1 MPSLKKWHDRVES
14 KAKNEGVVLRIKGIA
29 VLLITLACVGVN
41 SAAANSLI
49 TTLPISGS
57 TLTTPPSSVTLTTQV
72 DLIADANELM
82 VTDPSGIRVD
92 DGTITVDGVAASIG
106 VKPLVESGI
115 YKVSYVLYS
124 EGEAPLQGSFTFNFS
139 APSVI
144 TPGEPTPAP
153 TQSQVPASSS
163 WGTNVF
169 IISLLVVAFF
179 VLVGLSLYARKIF
192 RDR

>member
-1 MPSLKKWHDRVES
+1 MS
-14 KAKNEGVVLRIKGIA
+14 RIKAIA
-29 VLLITLACVGVN
+29 LLLITLACVGVS
-41 SAAANSLI
+41 SASANSLI
-49 TTLPISGS
+49 TTSPISGS

-72 DLIADANELM
+72 DLIADANELI

-124 EGEAPLQGSFTFNFS
+124 EGETPLQGSFTFNFS
-139 APSVI
+139 VPSVI
-144 TPGEPTPAP
+144 TPSEPTAMP

-169 IISLLVVAFF
+169 IIALLVIAFF
-179 VLVGLSLYARKIF
+179 VLVGLSLYARKLF

>member
-1 MPSLKKWHDRVES
+1 MV
-14 KAKNEGVVLRIKGIA
+14 RIKGIV
-29 VLLITLACVGVN
+29 VLLITLACMGVS
-41 SAAANSLI
+41 SASANSLI

-92 DGTITVDGVAASIG
+92 DGTITVNGVTASIG
-106 VKPLVESGI
+106 LKALVESGI
-115 YKVSYVLYS
+115 YKVSYLLYS

-144 TPGEPTPAP
+144 TPSEPIPTPA
-153 TQSQVPASSS
+153 QSQIPASSS

-169 IISLLVVAFF
+169 IIALLVIAFF
-179 VLVGLSLYARKIF
+179 ILVGLSLYARKLF

>member
-14 KAKNEGVVLRIKGIA
+14 KAENEGVVLRIKGIA
-29 VLLITLACVGVN
+29 VLLITLACVGVS
-41 SAAANSLI
+41 SASANSLI
-49 TTLPISGS
+49 TTSPISGS
-57 TLTTPPSSVTLTTQV
+57 TLTIPPSSVTLTTQV
-72 DLIADANELM
+72 DLIADANELI

-124 EGEAPLQGSFTFNFS
+124 EGETPLQGSFTFNFS
-139 APSVI
+139 VPSVI
-144 TPGEPTPAP
+144 TPSEPTAMP

-169 IISLLVVAFF
+169 IIALLVIAFF
-179 VLVGLSLYARKIF
+179 ILVGLSLYARKIF

>member
-1 MPSLKKWHDRVES
+1 MLSLKEWDDRGES
-14 KAKNEGVVLRIKGIA
+14 RVKVGVVALRIKGLAILVIA
-29 VLLITLACVGVN
+29 IAYVGVAT
-41 SAAANSLI
+41 SSANSLI
-49 TTLPISGS
+49 TTSPISGS

-72 DLIADANELM
+72 ALIEDANELM

-92 DGTITVDGVAASIG
+92 DGTLTVDGASASIG
-106 VKPLVESGI
+106 LKPLIESGI
-115 YKVSYVLYS
+115 YRVSYTLFS

-144 TPGEPTPAP
+144 TPTQPTPMP
-153 TQSQVPASSS
+153 TEPQTPASSS

-169 IISLLVVAFF
+169 IITILVLAFF
-179 VLVGLSLYARKIF
+179 VLIGLWLYARKLF